1 MAQSKTI
8 TELLKEP
15 FDPFDIEWRVQS
27 VGKTGGGKLWAIV
40 IPYVT
45 NRAIQERLDEVCSVE
60 GWKNEFTDT
69 PNSKGILCGIS
80 IKFGTGENTEWITK
94 FDGAQ
99 ESDIEAV
106 KGGLSNAMKRAAV
119 QWGIGRYL
127 YRLEAV
133 ILTPLDKQPAEMAD
147 YIMTPV
153 KIEGKRTR
161 IYFKR
166 PNLPKWAI
174 PETDESDN
182 DEAT

>member
-1 MAQSKTI
+1 MANRKSI
-8 TELLKEP
+8 TDQLKEP

-27 VGKTGGGKLWAIV
+27 VGKTNAGKLWAIV

-60 GWKNEFTDT
+60 GWKNKFTDT
-69 PNSKGILCGIS
+69 PNSKGVLCGIS
-80 IKFGTGENTEWITK
+80 IKFKSGDEYEWITK
-94 FDGAQ
+94 YDGA
-99 ESDIEAV
+99 EETAVEAV
-106 KGGLSNAMKRAAV
+106 KGGLSSAMKRAAV

-133 ILTPLDKQPAEMAD
+133 ILTPLDKQPANMAD

-161 IYFKR
+161 IYFSR
-166 PNLPKWAI
+166 PKLPVWAI
-174 PETDESDN
+174 PSADEETDG
-182 DEAT
+182 EAS